1 MKYIINFQGWCVEV
15 LLEECSQKMYNHF
28 KDNGLN
34 VTDHMCGEME
44 DELSDEITDGIC
56 FDTKF
61 ECDNLYHDFG
71 PCYNDS
77 VTIHVNRNH
86 DNVEVY
92 SSDLNS
98 YNGGADCEQD
108 VSFLDIDS
116 EFILMGKIYSSGY
129 ISEYILE
136 LNDDEPFDHK
146 KLTLLYHDIDE
157 DFQIITGVRYNDVD
171 LECTGVLETTGKGEC
186 WTIINNTTG
195 ETTSTE

>member
-34 VTDHMCGEME
+34 VTDHMCGDME
-44 DELSDEITDGIC
+44 DELSFDITDGIC

-61 ECDNLYHDFG
+61 ECDSLYHDFG
-71 PCYNDS
+71 PLYDGS
-77 VTIHVNRNH
+77 VTMHVNRSH
-86 DNVEVY
+86 DDVEVY

-98 YNGGADCEQD
+98 YNGGAECEQE

-116 EFILMGKIYSSGY
+116 KFILMGKIYNKGY
-129 ISEYILE
+129 VSEYVLE

-146 KLTLLYHDIDE
+146 KLTLLYHCLL
-157 DFQIITGVRYNDVD
+157 Y
-171 LECTGVLETTGKGEC
+171 
-186 WTIINNTTG
+186 
-195 ETTSTE
+195 TSPSPRDRQKSRMPSSA